1 MATALL
7 PAVSV
12 HEKGCVLEGS
22 EICRIL
28 PTNDSGSVVKIRD
41 LPTRTRFC
49 ASATCGFVAKNRC
62 VLDEFRFFPTLL
74 LRTGLAIAQY
84 NPSIALTGKPI
95 HRLD

>member
-28 PTNDSGSVVKIRD
+28 PADDSGSAVKNRD
-41 LPTRTRFC
+41 LSTRPLFW
-49 ASATCGFVAKNRC
+49 ASATCGFVAKNRG
-62 VLDEFRFFPTLL
+62 VLKGFRFFPALPENATDPNTL
-74 LRTGLAIAQY
+74 RQKA
-84 NPSIALTGKPI
+84 
-95 HRLD
+95 R